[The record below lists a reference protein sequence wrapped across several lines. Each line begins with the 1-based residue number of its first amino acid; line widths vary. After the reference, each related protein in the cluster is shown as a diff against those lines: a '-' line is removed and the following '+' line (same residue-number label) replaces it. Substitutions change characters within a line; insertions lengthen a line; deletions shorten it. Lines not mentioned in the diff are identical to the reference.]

1 MTAREPHSEAVN
13 KELVPKVWWNLGTL
27 NSRDRF
33 RKSRFSR
40 KKPTKTPHAMTGVI
54 YLPQNNPNV
63 GLQSSFTY
71 RVTQHV
77 DVKSNQHKMNY

>member
-1 MTAREPHSEAVN
+1 
-13 KELVPKVWWNLGTL
+13 
-27 NSRDRF
+27 
-33 RKSRFSR
+33 
-40 KKPTKTPHAMTGVI
+40 MTGVI